1 MASHA
6 MTLVGMRTGQCYP
19 PNRIEEFGSEGETLE
34 VFSPS
39 CARQIHRNGHSVYER
54 FRDFWPLRVEPEQ
67 CSLGEG
73 QTPLL
78 RAPHSLKVYTGLDR
92 LYLKNETANPT
103 WSFKD
108 RGTVVCCALARQLGE
123 PYLATIS
130 TGNMGQSVAAYA
142 ARCGL
147 KALIVVPA
155 TASPQK
161 LQAAAVYGA
170 TILRVETDDLCHLKH
185 ELAAVAKSLGLRITT
200 GANPFRVEGYKFE
213 AFEMWEQLDGVV
225 PDFVVVPT
233 SAGGHIRGI
242 FKGWQELEAAGLV
255 ESLPTMVLV
264 QAASNAPLADALL
277 GELPEPV
284 PYPPAK
290 TYASALTS
298 NDPPG
303 GANLLRLAQNASWL
317 GATVAEEAIR
327 EAWEIAARA
336 GLWVEPS
343 SAIVLPALRQLA
355 ARGVIP
361 RDACVV
367 ASVTGAGPKDMR
379 LVENSSFT
387 VVQTTLAALENQ
399 LKKFLSE
406 L

>member
-1 MASHA
+1 
-6 MTLVGMRTGQCYP
+6 
-19 PNRIEEFGSEGETLE
+19 
-34 VFSPS
+34 
-39 CARQIHRNGHSVYER
+39 
-54 FRDFWPLRVEPEQ
+54 
-67 CSLGEG
+67 
-73 QTPLL
+73 
-78 RAPHSLKVYTGLDR
+78 LKVYTGLDR

-170 TILRVETDDLCHLKH
+170 TILRVETDDLCNLKH
-185 ELAAVAKSLGLRITT
+185 QLAAVAKSLGLRITS

-225 PDFVVVPT
+225 PDFVIVPT

-264 QAASNAPLADALL
+264 QAASNAPLADALV

-303 GANLLRLAQNASWL
+303 GADLLRLAQNAGWL
-317 GATVAEEAIR
+317 GATVAEEAIC
-327 EAWEIAARA
+327 EGWEIAARA

-387 VVQTTLAALENQ
+387 VVQTTLTALENQ